1 MVDPYDSTYEW
12 IANNEFDEG
21 GIVRNISATL
31 SVSMDGVVQAPGR
44 PDEDTRDG
52 FDRGGW
58 AVPYNDEVMAQRMGE
73 GMASSGAMLFGRR
86 TYEDFYGYWPQQTDN
101 PFTPYLNQVTKY
113 VVSNTLSE
121 PLPWQN
127 SILLPGDPATS
138 VAELKA
144 EPGPDL
150 GIVGSAKLVS
160 SLLAA
165 KLIDQFVLLIH
176 PLVLGQGHRLFDER
190 GRRRD
195 FELVDS
201 LATSK
206 GVIIATY
213 RLR

>member
-1 MVDPYDSTYEW
+1 
-12 IANNEFDEG
+12 
-21 GIVRNISATL
+21 VRNISATL
-31 SVSMDGVVQAPGR
+31 SMSMDGVVQAPGR

-58 AVPYNDEVMAQRMGE
+58 AVPYNDDVMAQRMGE

-101 PFTPYLNQVTKY
+101 SFTPYLNQVTKY
-113 VVSNTLSE
+113 VVSNTLTE

-127 SILLPGDPATS
+127 SILLPGDAAAS
-138 VAELKA
+138 VGALKA
-144 EPGPDL
+144 ESGPDL
-150 GIVGSAKLVS
+150 GIVGSVQLVG

-165 KLIDQFVLLIH
+165 KLIDRLVLLIH
-176 PLVLGQGHRLFDER
+176 PLVLGQGHRLFAER
-190 GRRRD
+190 GPGVD
-195 FELVDS
+195 LELVDS

-213 RLR
+213 QVS

>member
-1 MVDPYDSTYEW
+1 MPNV
-12 IANNEFDEG
+12 
-21 GIVRNISATL
+21 SATL
-31 SVSMDGVVQAPGR
+31 SMSLDGVIQAPGR

-58 AVPYNDEVMAQRMGE
+58 AVPYNDDVMAQRMGE

-86 TYEDFYGYWPQQTDN
+86 TYEDFHGYWPQQTDN

-127 SILLPGDPATS
+127 SVLLSGDPAAS
-138 VAELKA
+138 VAALKA

-150 GIVGSAKLVS
+150 AIVGSAQLVS
-160 SLLAA
+160 SLLPA
-165 KLIDQFVLLIH
+165 KLIDRLVLLMH
-176 PLVLGQGHRLFDER
+176 PLVLGQGRRLFDE
-190 GRRRD
+190 GGPGVD
-195 FELVDS
+195 FDLVDS
-201 LATSK
+201 LPTSK

-213 RLR
+213 QVR

>member
-1 MVDPYDSTYEW
+1 VH
-12 IANNEFDEG
+12 
-21 GIVRNISATL
+21 NISATL
-31 SVSMDGVVQAPGR
+31 SMSMDGVVQAPGR

-58 AVPYNDEVMAQRMGE
+58 AVPYNDDVMAQRMGE

-127 SILLPGDPATS
+127 SILLPGDAAAS
-138 VAELKA
+138 VGALKA
-144 EPGPDL
+144 ESGPDL
-150 GIVGSAKLVS
+150 GIVGSVQLVG

-165 KLIDQFVLLIH
+165 KLIDWLVLLIH
-176 PLVLGQGHRLFDER
+176 PLVLGQGHRLFAER
-190 GRRRD
+190 GPGVD
-195 FELVDS
+195 LELVDS

-213 RLR
+213 QVS

>member
-1 MVDPYDSTYEW
+1 M
-12 IANNEFDEG
+12 
-21 GIVRNISATL
+21 
-31 SVSMDGVVQAPGR
+31 SMDGVVQAPGR

-58 AVPYNDEVMAQRMGE
+58 AVPYNADVMAQRMGE

-101 PFTPYLNQVTKY
+101 SFTPYLNQVTKY
-113 VVSNTLSE
+113 VVSNTLTE

-127 SILLPGDPATS
+127 SILLPGDAAAS
-138 VAELKA
+138 VGALKA
-144 EPGPDL
+144 ESGPDL
-150 GIVGSAKLVS
+150 GIVGSVQLVG

-165 KLIDQFVLLIH
+165 KLIDWLVLLIH
-176 PLVLGQGHRLFDER
+176 PLVLGQGHRLFAER
-190 GRRRD
+190 GPGVD
-195 FELVDS
+195 LELVDS

-213 RLR
+213 QVS